1 MSPFKLTPYLAHPLV
16 CLLSGALMTFVYA
29 PFSQAWLVFFL
40 LLPLWAVAKLP
51 DPNTRI
57 WRGLL
62 FGIGYFPIGAY
73 WFVQTLRSYL
83 DYSWPAALGGHLL
96 ITGACA
102 LAPCVFAW
110 LAGYCRVRGYT
121 RVLVFAALWLVI
133 EDIRFQAFGGGPWM
147 SLGLSQVDTPLS
159 GFFPLVGE
167 LGTSF
172 FVALTV
178 GLLSML
184 IDVRRL
190 LLPQLGMIILLFG
203 GAWGLKQIEW
213 TRAVGEQQAI
223 GLVQTAVSQQEKQ
236 NLATQ
241 VERLKALTDLTEPLL
256 SKASFIIW
264 PETVVTLERYNINQH
279 LDRFHQQAMQARSSV
294 LVGAYEP
301 AMSGKRYN
309 TAYTLGLEAGQV
321 YQKRHLVPFGEYVP
335 EYLKFLDSYVPGDA
349 DRYHGKYP
357 QLIVNSGVL
366 YGVSICWEGSFSR
379 DMSPL
384 SRAGA
389 HALINIANEA
399 WFAGST
405 LPGQNL
411 DAMRVRAMENGR
423 DAVRVANFGPG
434 AIIDFKGRIQQLIDA
449 DQAAAVTGQLQ
460 PRAGSTP
467 FMMLG
472 EDLITLTAFC
482 MALLLMV
489 SARKQDKDEQ

>member
-1 MSPFKLTPYLAHPLV
+1 MNTFLTHPLT

-40 LLPLWAVAKLP
+40 LLPLWAVAQLP

-73 WFVQTLRSYL
+73 WFVLTLRNHL
-83 DYSWPAALGGHLL
+83 DYAWPSALGGHLL

-102 LAPCVFAW
+102 LAPCVFVW
-110 LAGYCRVRGYT
+110 LAGYCRVQAYA

-147 SLGLSQVDTPLS
+147 SLGLSQVDMPFA

-172 FVALTV
+172 FVASIV
-178 GLLSML
+178 GLLAML
-184 IDVRRL
+184 IDIRRL
-190 LLPQLGMIILLFG
+190 HFPPLVIMVLLFA

-213 TRAVGEQQAI
+213 TRAVGERQTI
-223 GLVQTAVSQQEKQ
+223 GLVQTAVKQHEKK
-236 NLATQ
+236 NIATQ
-241 VERLKALTDLTEPLL
+241 VERLQVLTNLTEPLL
-256 SKASFIIW
+256 DKARFVIW
-264 PETVVTLERYNINQH
+264 PETVVTLERYNINQY
-279 LDRFHQQAMQARSSV
+279 LDRFHQQALQARSTV

-335 EYLKFLDSYVPGDA
+335 DYLNFLVSYVPGDA
-349 DRYHGKYP
+349 DRYHGKRP

-379 DMSPL
+379 DISPL

-405 LPGQNL
+405 LPEQNL

-434 AIIDFKGRIQQLIDA
+434 AIINAKGQISHLIGA
-449 DQAAAVTGQLQ
+449 DQITGISGLLQ
-460 PRAGSTP
+460 PRAGATP

-472 EDLITLTAFC
+472 EDLITLAAFC
-482 MALLLMV
+482 IALLVLIR
-489 SARKQDKDEQ
+489 ARKQDKDEYTN

>member
-1 MSPFKLTPYLAHPLV
+1 MNKVLIHPLT

-29 PFSQAWLVFFL
+29 PFSQAWLVFIL
-40 LLPLWAVAKLP
+40 LLPLWAVAQLP

-73 WFVQTLRSYL
+73 WFVLTLRNYL
-83 DYSWPAALGGHLL
+83 DYSWPASLGGHLL

-110 LAGYCRVRGYT
+110 LAGYCRVQGYA

-147 SLGLSQVDTPLS
+147 SLGLSQVDMPFAGL
-159 GFFPLVGE
+159 FPLVGE
-167 LGTSF
+167 IGTSF
-172 FVALTV
+172 FVAAVV
-178 GLLSML
+178 GLLSMQIHASRVL
-184 IDVRRL
+184 FVPGSVMIFL
-190 LLPQLGMIILLFG
+190 LA
-203 GAWGLKQIEW
+203 GAWGLKQVEW
-213 TRAVGEQQAI
+213 TRAVGELQSI
-223 GLVQTAVSQQEKQ
+223 GLVQTATSQQEKK
-236 NLATQ
+236 NLGNQ
-241 VERLKALTDLTEPLL
+241 VERLEVLTGLTEPLL
-256 SKASFIIW
+256 EKTRFIIW
-264 PETVVTLERYNINQH
+264 PETVVTLERYNINH
-279 LDRFHQQAMQARSSV
+279 YLAHFHQRAMQARSTV

-309 TAYTLGLEAGQV
+309 TAYTLGLEGGQV

-335 EYLKFLDSYVPGDA
+335 DFLSFLVSYVPGDA
-349 DRYHGKYP
+349 DRYHGKRP

-399 WFAGST
+399 WFAGTT

-434 AIIDFKGRIQQLIDA
+434 AIIDANGKIKQLIQA
-449 DQAAAVTGQLQ
+449 DKAAALTGQLQ
-460 PRAGSTP
+460 PRAGATP
-467 FMMLG
+467 YMILG
-472 EDLITLTAFC
+472 EDLITLSAFC
-482 MALLLMV
+482 IALLVLI
-489 SARKQDKDEQ
+489 SARKQDNDE